1 MTHIDMVNPIHED
14 HSHHAEHMAVDCN
27 GKLNRAFRIGI
38 WLNIIYVAIEAV
50 FGFTT
55 DSMGLLSDAGHN
67 LSDVASLIIALIA
80 FNAAK
85 RQPNDRYTYGYQR
98 ATVNASVLNAIIL
111 YIAVAFILYESIKK
125 LINPTEVDGAV
136 IAWVAGIGVIINGI
150 TAWLFMKDSKKDLN
164 IKGAY
169 LHMAADTLVSVGVV
183 ASGIIISL
191 TGWDFIDPAIG
202 IIIACIIAIISYS
215 MLRDSLRLA
224 MDGVPSDIDINKIR
238 EAVSDVPNVVSYH
251 HLHVWALSTTQ
262 VAMTVHVVVDKAG
275 DIDGVI
281 DAVRNAVVPLG
292 VSHSTIEAETICVP
306 GPGCNRQTPAKNP

>member
-1 MTHIDMVNPIHED
+1 MANPRHED
-14 HSHHAEHMAVDCN
+14 HDHHTAHLAVDSN

-38 WLNIIYVAIEAV
+38 WLNITYVVIECF

-111 YIAVAFILYESIKK
+111 YIAVALIFYESIEK
-125 LINPTEVDGAV
+125 LINPTKVDGEV
-136 IAWVAGIGVIINGI
+136 IAWVAGIGVIINGL

-202 IIIACIIAIISYS
+202 IIIAGIIAVISYS

-238 EAVSDVPNVVSYH
+238 EAVSDVPDVVSYH

-262 VAMTVHVVVDKAG
+262 VAMTVHVLVDKAG
-275 DIDGVI
+275 NIDRVI
-281 DAVRNAVVPLG
+281 EAVRNAVVPLG
-292 VSHSTIEAETICVP
+292 VSHSTIEAETICAP
-306 GPGCNRQTPAKNP
+306 DAGCDGPTPVKDP